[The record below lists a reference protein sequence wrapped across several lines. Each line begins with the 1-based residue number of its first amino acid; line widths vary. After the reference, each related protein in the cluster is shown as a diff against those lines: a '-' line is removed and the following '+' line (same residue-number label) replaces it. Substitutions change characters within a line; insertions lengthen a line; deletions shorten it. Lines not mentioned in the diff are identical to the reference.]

1 MSKTIFTDVV
11 IIGAGAS
18 GIMCASEA
26 GRRRRSV
33 MVLDHSGR
41 IGNKIRISG
50 GGHCNFTNRNISH
63 ENYFSA
69 GNPDFC
75 RSALSRFTP
84 HDFIRMMESYG
95 VKYFEKDDG
104 QLFCSGS
111 SGEIIHMLST
121 ECRNSGVKIVLDCRI
136 TDITYNERKFTI
148 KTNKDVIKA
157 DSLVVATGGLSYPK
171 LGATDIGYK
180 IAGQFDLKVTRL
192 KPALV
197 PLVFTKSDIR
207 HFSKLSGVSVEADV
221 ACNGRHFKGMI
232 LFTHRG
238 LSGPAI
244 LQVSSI
250 WEKGNGINM
259 NLFPDFDIYEL
270 FMKERGRK
278 VEMKNLLSG
287 VMPGRLAHT
296 LCERYIQSK
305 PMNQYS
311 DKELREIASMLHNW
325 TVMPAGTEGYEKAE
339 VTVGG
344 VDTEELSSK
353 TMEAKKV
360 HGLYFIGEVI
370 DVTGQLGGYNLHWAW
385 ASGYAAGQ
393 YV

>member
-1 MSKTIFTDVV
+1 MSIFSDVV

-18 GIMCASEA
+18 GLFCASEA

-33 MVLDHSGR
+33 MVLDHSHR

-63 ENYFSA
+63 ENYLSA
-69 GNPDFC
+69 HNPDFC
-75 RSALSRFTP
+75 KSALARFTP
-84 HDFIRMMESYG
+84 QDFLSMLESHG
-95 VKYFEKDDG
+95 VNYCERDDG

-121 ECRNSGVKIVLDCRI
+121 ECRGHGIKIVLDCRI
-136 TDITYNERKFTI
+136 MDITSNEGKFI
-148 KTNKDVIKA
+148 IRTNKDVIKA
-157 DSLVVATGGLSYPK
+157 DSLVVATGGLSYPR

-180 IAGQFDLKVTRL
+180 IARQFDLNVTNL

-197 PLVFTKSDIR
+197 PLVFTKSDMR
-207 HFSKLSGVSVEADV
+207 HFSQLSGVSVKADV
-221 ACNGRHFKGMI
+221 ACKGRHFNGMI

-244 LQVSSI
+244 LQISSI
-250 WEKGNGINM
+250 WEKGDTVSI
-259 NLFPDFDIYEL
+259 NLFPDYDIYEL
-270 FMKERGRK
+270 FVRERGRRA
-278 VEMKNLLSG
+278 EMKNLLSG

-296 LCERYIQSK
+296 WCERYIPSR
-305 PMNQYS
+305 PVNQYS
-311 DKELREIASMLHNW
+311 DKELREVACMLHNW
-325 TVMPAGTEGYEKAE
+325 TVVPAGTEGYEKAE
-339 VTVGG
+339 VTRGG
-344 VDTEELSSK
+344 VDTDELSSK
-353 TMEAKKV
+353 TMETKKV
-360 HGLYFIGEVI
+360 PGLFFIGEVL

>member
-1 MSKTIFTDVV
+1 MSIFTDVV

-18 GIMCASEA
+18 GLFCASEA
-26 GRRRRSV
+26 GRRKRPV

-50 GGHCNFTNRNISH
+50 GGRCNFTNRNISN
-63 ENYFSA
+63 ENYLSA
-69 GNPDFC
+69 HNPDFC
-75 RSALSRFTP
+75 KSALARFTP
-84 HDFIRMMESYG
+84 QDFLSMLESHGINYC
-95 VKYFEKDDG
+95 EKDEG

-121 ECRNSGVKIVLDCRI
+121 ECRNHGVKIVLDCRI
-136 TDITYNERKFTI
+136 MDITNNEGKFI
-148 KTNKDVIKA
+148 IRTNTDVIRA
-157 DSLVVATGGLSYPK
+157 DSLVVATGGLSYPR

-180 IAGQFDLKVTRL
+180 IAKQFDLKVTPL

-197 PLVFTKSDIR
+197 PLVFTKSDMR
-207 HFSKLSGVSVEADV
+207 HFSQLSGVSVKADV
-221 ACNGRHFKGMI
+221 ACKGRHFIGMI

-244 LQVSSI
+244 LQISSI
-250 WEKGNGINM
+250 WEKGNAITI
-259 NLFPDFDIYEL
+259 NLFPDYDIYG
-270 FMKERGRK
+270 FFVRERGRR

-296 LCERYIQSK
+296 WCERYIQSRS
-305 PMNQYS
+305 MNQYS
-311 DKELREIASMLHNW
+311 DKELREIACMLHNW

-339 VTVGG
+339 VTQGG

-360 HGLYFIGEVI
+360 PGLYFIGEVI

>member
-18 GIMCASEA
+18 GMMCALEA

-63 ENYFSA
+63 ENYYSA

-75 RSALSRFTP
+75 KSALSRFTP
-84 HDFIRMMESYG
+84 HDIIRMIESYG

-111 SGEIIHMLST
+111 SVEIIHMLST
-121 ECRNSGVKIVLDCRI
+121 ECRKHDVKIVLDCRI
-136 TDITYNERKFTI
+136 LDISNNEGKFI
-148 KTNKDVIKA
+148 IRTNKDIIMA
-157 DSLVVATGGLSYPK
+157 DSLVAATGGLSYPR
-171 LGATDIGYK
+171 LGATDLGYK
-180 IAGQFDLKVTRL
+180 IARQFDLKVTQL

-197 PLVFTKSDIR
+197 PLLFTKSDLR
-207 HFSKLSGVSVEADV
+207 HFGKLSGLSVKAEVS
-221 ACNGRHFKGMI
+221 CNGRHFKGMT

-238 LSGPAI
+238 VSGPAI
-244 LQVSSI
+244 LQISSI
-250 WEKGNGINM
+250 WKTGDAITI
-259 NLFPDFDIYEL
+259 NLFPDYDVYGDFV
-270 FMKERGRK
+270 KERGRR

-287 VMPGRLAHT
+287 MMPGRLAHT
-296 LCERYIQSK
+296 WCERYIQSR
-305 PMNQYS
+305 PLNQYS
-311 DKELREIASMLHNW
+311 DKELRDISNMLQNW
-325 TVMPAGTEGYEKAE
+325 TILPVGTEGYENAE
-339 VTVGG
+339 VTRGG
-344 VDTEELSSK
+344 VDTNELSSK
-353 TMEAKKV
+353 TMEAKMV
-360 HGLYFIGEVI
+360 PGLYFIGEVV

-393 YV
+393 DV

>member
-1 MSKTIFTDVV
+1 MSIFIDVV

-18 GIMCASEA
+18 GLFCAFEA
-26 GRRRRSV
+26 GKRKRSV

-50 GGHCNFTNRNISH
+50 GGHCNFTNRYISH

-148 KTNKDVIKA
+148 KTNKDDIKA

-207 HFSKLSGVSVEADV
+207 HFSQLSGVSVKADV
-221 ACNGRHFKGMI
+221 ACKGRHFNGMI

-244 LQVSSI
+244 LQISSI
-250 WEKGNGINM
+250 WEKGTGITM
-259 NLFPDFDIYEL
+259 NLFPDFDIYKL
-270 FMKERGRK
+270 FMKERGRR

-305 PMNQYS
+305 SMNQYS
-311 DKELREIASMLHNW
+311 DKELREIAGMLNNW

-339 VTVGG
+339 VTRGG

-360 HGLYFIGEVI
+360 SGFFFIGEVV